1 MTIYEGIDQ
10 NKSTVTEGIDQ
21 NKSTITDVSPI
32 INGLYYWRY
41 WPEQMDDYYRRY

>member
-10 NKSTVTEGIDQ
+10 NKSTVTEGIDL

-32 INGLYYWRY
+32 INGLYY
-41 WPEQMDDYYRRY
+41 

>member
-21 NKSTITDVSPI
+21 NKSTITDVSPM
-32 INGLYYWRY
+32 INGLYY
-41 WPEQMDDYYRRY
+41 

>member
-21 NKSTITDVSPI
+21 NKSTVTDVSPI
-32 INGLYYWRY
+32 INGLYY
-41 WPEQMDDYYRRY
+41 